1 MMIYDLDSWSTTKC
15 LVLDLLAPGTAKRV
29 TVVATGRAQPLF
41 V

>member
-1 MMIYDLDSWSTTKC
+1 MMIYDLDSWSTKC